1 MVFWI
6 LTVQLGSK
14 IAVTERERV
23 AVGFTMRNMEL
34 VRALRTLRDSAEL
47 DGKSPPDERAAVD
60 RALGAVTQYDQGD
73 GRSLGISQSIAPLQ
87 ADWQAAV
94 KAGWPPAKV
103 DETLNEAVRLFD
115 VLNARLQLTLDADP
129 VTTDLIHTLGVSLP
143 TVDQRID
150 SAKMRLI
157 SALAGHGDPSA
168 QRIAAAVSTGEAR
181 HAWSIGSTDL
191 ARAARINPTLA
202 PSVTTAAQQLDGALA
217 RFIAIS
223 ESDELHATDSRAAI
237 AQLRGAADGVSAGVD
252 NGYRTIGSAVDG
264 ILAARLENE
273 RRTLFLAQIER
284 LLAVIVGLGISLLI
298 ARTVRDRDRRDLE
311 RARRDA
317 EQLSA
322 ELEQRRML
330 EMLAV
335 TEAQFRAVFD
345 RSSIGVAIVDGTGQV
360 IRSNQAL
367 HEMFDPVSPEKI
379 GAAHPDFERLLQGE
393 IESFATEL
401 ESPQAGSVKWLEA
414 THSLVRDDAGTPLF
428 AIAMLKDVTER
439 KRIDDRLRYEATHDS
454 LSGLPNRAFFFERV
468 RLTLFSDHPPKG
480 QHAVLFV
487 DLDEF
492 KFVNDSLGHAIGD
505 RVLVA
510 AAERLRQAT
519 GPRDL
524 VARFGGDEFA
534 VLLEGRE
541 TREEIERIVDRIVRE
556 LGQPLFVEGREIF
569 VTASVGVAMY
579 VPTYAAVEEILR
591 DADTA
596 MYYAKTAG
604 RSRSAIFNATM
615 HDQASRRLQIATQL
629 RRALEREQVYLAY
642 QPVVSLA
649 TGRVEAFETLMR
661 WEHSDLGLI
670 SPGEFIP
677 IAEEIGLIV
686 PIGRWVVATS
696 CEQLTRWRREGIM
709 RRPLRLSVN
718 ASVREILQT
727 DYCDFIEAT
736 VQRFGLQPG
745 DLVLEVTESAVLAS
759 GKFSSNTLERIK
771 AAGVGL
777 AIDDFGTGYS
787 SLRYLQQ
794 FPFDELKIDRSFV
807 SGSDGKL
814 ASEAIVTMLLS
825 LGKAFGVG
833 VVAEGVET
841 AAQAARLRALGC
853 TAAQGYFYGAPMRA
867 QAVEELLRRE
877 QSFAS

>member
-1 MVFWI
+1 
-6 LTVQLGSK
+6 
-14 IAVTERERV
+14 
-23 AVGFTMRNMEL
+23 
-34 VRALRTLRDSAEL
+34 
-47 DGKSPPDERAAVD
+47 
-60 RALGAVTQYDQGD
+60 
-73 GRSLGISQSIAPLQ
+73 
-87 ADWQAAV
+87 
-94 KAGWPPAKV
+94 
-103 DETLNEAVRLFD
+103 
-115 VLNARLQLTLDADP
+115 
-129 VTTDLIHTLGVSLP
+129 
-143 TVDQRID
+143 
-150 SAKMRLI
+150 
-157 SALAGHGDPSA
+157 
-168 QRIAAAVSTGEAR
+168 
-181 HAWSIGSTDL
+181 
-191 ARAARINPTLA
+191 
-202 PSVTTAAQQLDGALA
+202 
-217 RFIAIS
+217 
-223 ESDELHATDSRAAI
+223 
-237 AQLRGAADGVSAGVD
+237 
-252 NGYRTIGSAVDG
+252 
-264 ILAARLENE
+264 
-273 RRTLFLAQIER
+273 
-284 LLAVIVGLGISLLI
+284 VIVGIGIALQIGLTI
-298 ARTVRDRDRRDLE
+298 RDRDRRELARAQDEAE
-311 RARRDA
+311 R
-317 EQLSA
+317 LSA
-322 ELEQRRML
+322 ELEQQRML
-330 EMLAV
+330 ETLAV

-345 RSSIGVAIVDGTGQV
+345 RSSIGVAILDRSGTV
-360 IRSNQAL
+360 IRSNVAL
-367 HEMFDPVSPEKI
+367 HEMVDPIDPVRI
-379 GAAHPDFERLLQGE
+379 GAAHPDFRRLLSGD

-401 ESPQAGSVKWLEA
+401 ESPRAGSASWFEA
-414 THSLVRDDAGTPLF
+414 THSLVRDDHGKPLF

-454 LSGLPNRAFFFERV
+454 LSGLPNRSYFFERV
-468 RLTLFSDHPPKG
+468 RSTLFADRRPQG

-519 GPRDL
+519 GARDV

-534 VLLEGRE
+534 VLIEGRE
-541 TREEIERIVDRIVRE
+541 SNEEIERVVERIVRE

-569 VTASVGVAMY
+569 VTASVGVAMC
-579 VPTYAAVEEILR
+579 VPAYSAVEEIMR

-596 MYYAKTAG
+596 MYYAKTSG
-604 RSRSAIFNATM
+604 RSRFAIFNGTM
-615 HDQASRRLQIATQL
+615 HDHASRRLQIATQL
-629 RRALEREQVYLAY
+629 RRALEREQLFLSY

-649 TGRVEAFETLMR
+649 SGTIEAFETLLR
-661 WEHSDLGLI
+661 WEHPDLGLI

-686 PIGRWVVATS
+686 PIGRWVVASS
-696 CEQLTRWRREGIM
+696 CEQLTTWRREGVM
-709 RRPLRLSVN
+709 RRRVRLSVN

-736 VQRFGLQPG
+736 VQRYGLKPG

-807 SGSDGKL
+807 SGSDGNL
-814 ASEAIVTMLLS
+814 ESEAICTMLLS

-853 TAAQGYFYGAPMRA
+853 AAAQGYFYSPPVRA
-867 QAVEELLRRE
+867 SEVEALLGRE
-877 QSFAS
+877 TSFAS

>member
-1 MVFWI
+1 
-6 LTVQLGSK
+6 
-14 IAVTERERV
+14 
-23 AVGFTMRNMEL
+23 
-34 VRALRTLRDSAEL
+34 
-47 DGKSPPDERAAVD
+47 
-60 RALGAVTQYDQGD
+60 
-73 GRSLGISQSIAPLQ
+73 
-87 ADWQAAV
+87 
-94 KAGWPPAKV
+94 
-103 DETLNEAVRLFD
+103 
-115 VLNARLQLTLDADP
+115 
-129 VTTDLIHTLGVSLP
+129 
-143 TVDQRID
+143 
-150 SAKMRLI
+150 
-157 SALAGHGDPSA
+157 
-168 QRIAAAVSTGEAR
+168 
-181 HAWSIGSTDL
+181 
-191 ARAARINPTLA
+191 
-202 PSVTTAAQQLDGALA
+202 LDGALNHFTA
-217 RFIAIS
+217 LS
-223 ESDELHATDSRAAI
+223 EGDEVHAAGSSTTV
-237 AQLRGAADGVSAGVD
+237 AQLRRAAVEVSNAVYEAYHAIGGAIDRTLAG
-252 NGYRTIGSAVDG
+252 
-264 ILAARLENE
+264 RLESE
-273 RRTLFLAQIER
+273 RRTLFLVQVEA
-284 LLAVIVGLGISLLI
+284 LLAIIVGVGIALLI
-298 ARTVRDRDRRDLE
+298 HRTVRDRDRRELE
-311 RARRDA
+311 RARREA

-322 ELEQRRML
+322 ELERQRVL

-335 TEAQFRAVFD
+335 TEAQFRAVFN
-345 RSSIGVAIVDGTGQV
+345 RSSIGVAIVDRNGAV
-360 IRSNQAL
+360 IRSNAAL
-367 HEMFDPVSPEKI
+367 HEMLDPVDSHRI
-379 GAAHPDFERLLQGE
+379 GAGHADFVRLLNGE

-401 ESPQAGSVKWLEA
+401 EASGTGTAQWLEA
-414 THSLVRDDAGTPLF
+414 THSLVREGDGTPLF
-428 AIAMLKDVTER
+428 AIAMLKDITER

-454 LSGLPNRAFFFERV
+454 LSGLPNRAYFFDRV
-468 RLTLFSDHPPKG
+468 RQALFSERTGRG

-505 RVLVA
+505 KVLVA

-519 GPRDL
+519 GARDL

-541 TREEIERIVDRIVRE
+541 TREEIERIVERIVRE

-604 RSRSAIFNATM
+604 RSRSAIFDATM
-615 HDQASRRLQIATQL
+615 HDQASRRLEIATQL
-629 RRALEREQVYLAY
+629 RRALERDQVYLTY

-649 TGRVEAFETLMR
+649 TGRIEAFETLLR
-661 WEHSDLGLI
+661 WEHPDLGLV

-686 PIGRWVVATS
+686 PIGRWVVASS

-736 VQRFGLQPG
+736 VQRFGLEPG

-771 AAGVGL
+771 SAGVGL

-807 SGSDGKL
+807 SGIDGKL

-841 AAQAARLRALGC
+841 AAQASRLRALGC
-853 TAAQGYFYGAPMRA
+853 TAAQGYFYGVPLRA